1 MISVPKR
8 KKLLRNKQ
16 ILITSAVVITSS
28 AIAIACAKAEDDRF
42 TDNNSEKVP
51 DPPPPIPDAGEGG
64 ALTDAFLGGGG
75 CDASESD
82 CVAEELSCNETA
94 WCPVPTTV
102 STRFGFSAVWG
113 SSKNDVWAVGS
124 GGTIAHYDGTNWKNT
139 SVPSDIVST
148 FHAVWGS
155 SATDVWAVSMT
166 DTIVHTNGFTG
177 GNAAWVRV
185 TPAAKPDEAR
195 AALSIWGTSAEDH
208 LRIGTRARAF
218 FDPNTGDFPFIDQYT
233 LGKNE
238 DGTFKWNAVLGEGN
252 VHGIWGSSA
261 TDVWVVADN
270 SEKQGHAW
278 QKGMTKH
285 GVAPSK
291 KGPAVDP
298 DASASSATDLVWTE
312 VDSQSPVTLE
322 AIWGSSADD
331 IWAVGD
337 KGTIRRMQKGQTRWS
352 IVTSPTHEALHGVWG
367 SSANDVWAV
376 GDAGSIFHFD
386 GKDWK
391 PSTAAFPIGRKPNL
405 RGVWGSAAN
414 DVWIVGDGIALHYT
428 GGVK

>member
-1 MISVPKR
+1 MISR
-8 KKLLRNKQ
+8 HSKLL
-16 ILITSAVVITSS
+16 LLSATTL
-28 AIAIACAKAEDDRF
+28 IAIACAKAEDDRQNN
-42 TDNNSEKVP
+42 DNSEKVP
-51 DPPPPIPDAGEGG
+51 DPAPVIDAGSEGG

-82 CVAEELSCNETA
+82 CVAEELSCKETD
-94 WCPVPTTV
+94 WCPVPTSV

-124 GGTIAHYDGTNWKNT
+124 GATIAHYDGTNWKNT
-139 SVPSDIVST
+139 QVPSDIAST

-195 AALSIWGTSAEDH
+195 AALSIWGTSSEDI
-208 LRIGTRARAF
+208 RIGARARAF
-218 FDPNTGDFPFIDQYT
+218 FDPDTGDFPFIDQYT
-233 LGKNE
+233 LGKND
-238 DGTFKWNAVLGEGN
+238 DGTFKWTAVLGEGN

-261 TDVWVVADN
+261 TDIWVIADN
-270 SEKQGHAW
+270 SEKQGRAW

-285 GVAPSK
+285 GVMT
-291 KGPAVDP
+291 DP
-298 DASASSATDLVWTE
+298 KTGFVWSE
-312 VDSQSPVTLE
+312 VDSQSIVTLE
-322 AIWGSSADD
+322 AIWGSSAAD

-337 KGTIRRMQKGQTRWS
+337 KGTIRRMQNGQTRWS
-352 IVTSPTHEALHGVWG
+352 ITLSPTQEALHAIWG
-367 SSANDVWAV
+367 SSASDVWAV

-391 PSTAAFPIGRKPNL
+391 PSTAAFAIGKKPNL